1 MDQSHVITD
10 SFKSADTGRV
20 FRYAKQGV
28 VVTAEFNA
36 TVATCAGELEL
47 RVSVATDIG
56 TVRAVN
62 EDSVYAKTPIFLVAD
77 GMGGH
82 SYGDR
87 ASQSLVAAFSDH
99 FVKNEPTHPVEVLKA
114 IDEANTRVQH
124 LITEEDGPGAVA
136 GTTLAGLALVE
147 VAPNEES
154 AVAPHWMIFNVGD
167 SRVYGWNGRD
177 VVQITVDHSAVQELV
192 SLGVIT
198 ADEALVH
205 PDRNVITRAVGSDTE
220 IETDL
225 WLMPVQGHQVF
236 VVCSDGLTKELDDRQ
251 ISDLIRN
258 HMREAYPE
266 LSLSDALVRLAVE
279 RGGRD
284 NVSVVTLESNAVGRE
299 GVEVPAAE

>member
-284 NVSVVTLESNAVGRE
+284 NVSVVTLESNAVGRD
-299 GVEVPAAE
+299 GIEVPAAE